1 MFTPILT
8 IHYMLPHLGGPIDTE
23 ESLDEEI
30 GEEVDEVDS
39 PPKVAHKNRK

>member
-1 MFTPILT
+1 
-8 IHYMLPHLGGPIDTE
+8 MLPLLGGPIDTE